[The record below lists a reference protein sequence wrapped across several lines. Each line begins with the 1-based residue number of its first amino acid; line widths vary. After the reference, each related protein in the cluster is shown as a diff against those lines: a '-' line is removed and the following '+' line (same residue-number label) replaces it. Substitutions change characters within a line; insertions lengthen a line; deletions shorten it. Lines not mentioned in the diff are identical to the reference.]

1 MLDTNSAALRQ
12 SHWELREDW
21 VHFDENKDFLT
32 HTDTFCG
39 GIPTN
44 LMFLKSR
51 RLKLQMSPSWWFT
64 ADHQADLRVHLLFVF
79 WPLSL
84 WASLKSFSQPCCVCK
99 CDKTECEYSPWSWR
113 SGGPPRNFSSKDPE
127 STRSALRW
135 GYLLVFLKYG
145 DFFCFVWKTIQ
156 EKWNQP
162 NIFNPSLMF
171 QMIILLYYPLVWR
184 IPLCCEIYIFRQDQI
199 SCT

>member
-1 MLDTNSAALRQ
+1 MLDTNSAALHQ

-64 ADHQADLRVHLLFVF
+64 SDHQADLRVHLLFVF

-99 CDKTECEYSPWSWR
+99 CDKTEREYSPWSWR
-113 SGGPPRNFSSKDPE
+113 SGGGASEELQQQGPRKHSFCIKVGLP
-127 STRSALRW
+127 A
-135 GYLLVFLKYG
+135 GVFKIWW
-145 DFFCFVWKTIQ
+145 FFCFCLKDDSRKI
-156 EKWNQP
+156 EPAKH
-162 NIFNPSLMF
+162 L
-171 QMIILLYYPLVWR
+171 
-184 IPLCCEIYIFRQDQI
+184 
-199 SCT
+199 